1 MTFDIAKLNTAMSPN
16 AERAL
21 DSVAKALTDTPSA
34 PITALDRYE
43 QSRKAIQIKCNTQ
56 AEVAQT
62 LQALGVYKVGADAT
76 MALLASGQR
85 APIKEID
92 AALLRANVPVSE
104 RIQLKTALDRFA
116 KLPK

>member
-1 MTFDIAKLNTAMSPN
+1 
-16 AERAL
+16 
-21 DSVAKALTDTPSA
+21 V
-34 PITALDRYE
+34 
-43 QSRKAIQIKCNTQ
+43 QIKTGTQ

-62 LQALGVYKVGADAT
+62 LQALGVYKVSADAT